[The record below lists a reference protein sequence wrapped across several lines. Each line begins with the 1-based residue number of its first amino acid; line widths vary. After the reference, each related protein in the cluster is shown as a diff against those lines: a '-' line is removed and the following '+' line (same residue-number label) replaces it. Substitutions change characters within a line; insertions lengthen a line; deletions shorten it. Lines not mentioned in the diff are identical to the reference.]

1 MKKVLSIFLILFSS
15 LSYFTSCG
23 SSKAYTPPSQIQ
35 PTFTNKTNSVIL
47 STEEGIDIRVD
58 IDYSIDRNG
67 YLDKGC
73 GFSYLLTNLS
83 KTKTFY
89 GHLTMGEKRANGN
102 DFLYGKTATLV
113 CDVTTSD
120 GKIINLP
127 INLNVTIPPN
137 RTTEIRK
144 ASANIGNRY
153 CTGIIIKEIKYYGGE
168 NIRNQ

>member
-1 MKKVLSIFLILFSS
+1 MKKMFLIYLVSSSTLFY
-15 LSYFTSCG
+15 LNSCT
-23 SSKAYTPPSQIQ
+23 SSKPYIPSTQVQ
-35 PTFTNKTNSVIL
+35 QTFTNKTNSVIL

-73 GFSYLLTNLS
+73 GFSYLLTNLN

-89 GHLTMGEKRANGN
+89 GHLTMREKRANGN
-102 DFLYGKTATLV
+102 DFLYGKTATLI

-144 ASANIGNRY
+144 ASANVGNRN
-153 CTGIIIKEIKYYGGE
+153 CTGIIIKEIRYYGGE